1 MGRRTSSNPAYGN
14 IVKVTDEAWIA
25 QRAAQQRP
33 TWYLFKLGDRWPRCS
48 LGTADLRE
56 ARSLALKAYQAWLED
71 AECDWRAACGNVSHH
86 VSFKVVAE
94 EWLATQKTDHAY
106 KAGVVRKFLL
116 PFFDAERGTTSM
128 AMITQSMVDD
138 YKVWRRDFWLTR
150 QKAGNN
156 TTVSDKQA
164 ENYREPSANTLN
176 REYPTLRQ
184 ILGYAAKK
192 GHFEKQPI
200 PVVEAEN
207 GSPNPRPAFLGDD
220 FNVLMREVE
229 KWVAL

>member
-1 MGRRTSSNPAYGN
+1 M
-14 IVKVTDEAWIA
+14 KVTDEAWIA
-25 QRAAQQRP
+25 QRTAQQRP
-33 TWYLFKLGDRWPRCS
+33 TWYLFKLGDKWPRCS

-56 ARSLALKAYQAWLED
+56 ARSLALRAYQAWLED
-71 AECDWRAACGNVSHH
+71 AGCDWRAACGNVSHH
-86 VSFKVVAE
+86 VSFKTVAE

-116 PFFDAERGTTSM
+116 PFFDAERSTTSM
-128 AMITQSMVDD
+128 TMVTQALVDD

-150 QKAGNN
+150 QKAGNS

-192 GHFEKQPI
+192 GYFEKQPI

-229 KWVAL
+229 KWIGEATDALTRQKR